1 MSPKSIFRDLKIFSA
16 ISETKRELT
25 LILEGQKLFQN
36 LEKTIPSMLAA
47 PEEATV
53 AAMEVAIA
61 MGEATLMAVDMV
73 AVEDMVANSHMA
85 TAPQTLVNPEAD
97 MVVVLQDKE
106 VVATMMTGL
115 SL

>member
-1 MSPKSIFRDLKIFSA
+1 
-16 ISETKRELT
+16 
-25 LILEGQKLFQN
+25 
-36 LEKTIPSMLAA
+36 
-47 PEEATV
+47 
-53 AAMEVAIA
+53 
-61 MGEATLMAVDMV
+61 MGEAIPMAVDMV

-85 TAPQTLVNPEAD
+85 TAPQTLANPEAD